1 MKKQNKQAVAAAA
14 VKAASNEATEV
25 ETLNN
30 EVAAKKATQP
40 QRSKTKK
47 APSKQKSRLTE
58 EEVYADILANIKD
71 DTIELWYA
79 CIGYTLDSNKP
90 IYSYEMLID
99 LLINYG
105 YTISYILYALDKLA
119 VEDFYDDGS
128 GLLIMNCA
136 QRNMIYSDIEPLDN
150 DVVKQLQKQFV
161 PGRC

>member
-1 MKKQNKQAVAAAA
+1 MKLQQIKGLLLLFCILVLCQIVLYIDYVN
-14 VKAASNEATEV
+14 
-25 ETLNN
+25 
-30 EVAAKKATQP
+30 AKY
-40 QRSKTKK
+40 SDNFLHNCKK
-47 APSKQKSRLTE
+47 KDADDQS
-58 EEVYADILANIKD
+58 EEVYADILTNIKD

-119 VEDFYDDGS
+119 VEDLYDDGS

>member
-1 MKKQNKQAVAAAA
+1 MKRQNKQAVAAAV

-25 ETLNN
+25 EALSN
-30 EVAAKKATQP
+30 EVAVKKATQP
-40 QRSKTKK
+40 QKSKTKK
-47 APSKQKSRLTE
+47 APSKQKRLSE

-90 IYSYEMLID
+90 IYSYQMLID

-119 VEDFYDDGS
+119 VEDLYDDRS

>member
-1 MKKQNKQAVAAAA
+1 
-14 VKAASNEATEV
+14 
-25 ETLNN
+25 
-30 EVAAKKATQP
+30 
-40 QRSKTKK
+40 
-47 APSKQKSRLTE
+47 
-58 EEVYADILANIKD
+58 
-71 DTIELWYA
+71 
-79 CIGYTLDSNKP
+79 
-90 IYSYEMLID
+90 MLID

-119 VEDFYDDGS
+119 VEDLYDDGS

>member
-1 MKKQNKQAVAAAA
+1 MKLQQIKRS
-14 VKAASNEATEV
+14 AASFCILVLCQIVLYIDYVN
-25 ETLNN
+25 
-30 EVAAKKATQP
+30 AKY
-40 QRSKTKK
+40 SENFIYNCKK
-47 APSKQKSRLTE
+47 KDADDQS
-58 EEVYADILANIKD
+58 EEVYTDILTNIKD

-119 VEDFYDDGS
+119 VEDLYDDGS

>member
-1 MKKQNKQAVAAAA
+1 
-14 VKAASNEATEV
+14 
-25 ETLNN
+25 
-30 EVAAKKATQP
+30 
-40 QRSKTKK
+40 
-47 APSKQKSRLTE
+47 
-58 EEVYADILANIKD
+58 
-71 DTIELWYA
+71 
-79 CIGYTLDSNKP
+79 
-90 IYSYEMLID
+90 MLID

-119 VEDFYDDGS
+119 VEDLDDDRS